1 MTKLINRHCPVCQTE
16 KKNKI
21 YEQKFYNILGIDIKE
36 FVQTLVSCKKCGMVY
51 VKKFLN
57 NEALGE
63 FYSCMS
69 NYEFENNN
77 FEFTSDFKELAKRQY
92 EYLKKKLDFN
102 KINSIL
108 DIGCSN
114 GYTLSLFLNDNIEV
128 LGVEPSQ
135 KLKEIAKE
143 KYNVSVKTRFFN
155 KNIDIDQKFNLIILS
170 HIVEHL
176 MYPSEFIKSLRKNLS
191 QNDFIFIEV
200 PTINKF
206 TKDWMF
212 HISFEHVN
220 YFNLN
225 SLKNLMILN
234 GFELQNKIIFKNQSN
249 CAPGYPTL
257 GTVWKKKNISSHK
270 NQFASTDHLQN
281 YIFELNNYK
290 KQIETKIEKIKNRN
304 IRIAIWGAG
313 TITAQL
319 FANTK
324 ISQCNVSFIFDID
337 SKKNLLKMA
346 GIIIK
351 TPKYENGKL
360 IIKDIDAII
369 IGSWSSQT
377 EIYENLFNSTSG
389 IDIIKLFK

>member
-1 MTKLINRHCPVCQTE
+1 MTKLITRYCPICEAKEYNT
-16 KKNKI
+16 I
-21 YEQKFYNILGIDIKE
+21 YEQRFYNILGIDIKE
-36 FVQTLVSCKKCGMVY
+36 FLQTLVSCKKCGMAY
-51 VKKFLN
+51 IQKFLN
-57 NEALGE
+57 NEALKK
-63 FYSCMS
+63 FYSFMS

-77 FEFTSDFKELAKRQY
+77 FEFTDDFKELAKRQY
-92 EYLKKKLDFN
+92 EYLRKELDFN

-114 GYTLSLFLNDNIEV
+114 GYTLSLFLKDNIEV

-135 KLKEIAKE
+135 KLKKVAKE
-143 KYNVSVKTRFFN
+143 KYNINVITKFFN
-155 KNIDIDQKFNLIILS
+155 KNIDIDKKFNLIILS

-191 QNDFIFIEV
+191 QNDFVFIEV
-200 PTINKF
+200 PTISEF
-206 TKDWMF
+206 TKDCMF

-249 CAPGYPTL
+249 CAPDYPTL
-257 GTVWKKKNISSHK
+257 GTIWKKKNIFSHK
-270 NQFASTDHLQN
+270 IQYASTDHLQN

-290 KQIETKIEKIKNRN
+290 KQIGTKIEKIKNRN

-324 ISQCNVSFIFDID
+324 ISQCNISFIFDNN
-337 SKKNLLKMA
+337 SKKNSQKMA
-346 GIIIK
+346 NIIIK
-351 TPKYENGKL
+351 TPKYKNGQL
-360 IIKDIDAII
+360 IVEDIDAII

-377 EIYENLFNSTSG
+377 EIYENLLNSTSG
-389 IDIIKLFK
+389 LDIIKLFK